1 MAHHHGIIAAGD
13 PQTVR
18 AGAEMLR
25 RGGNAVDAAVAAAF
39 ASFVGEMMLVN
50 ICGGGIATL
59 RLAETGENIAYDF
72 FADMPGKPFDPHQAD
87 FKEIVIDFGD
97 ARQSFYIGRASVAV
111 PGVVAGLCHLA
122 ATHGTFP
129 LTVLLEPAIVL
140 AEGGAKISPAQA
152 YVAELLHQIFTDTP
166 AAAAI
171 LAPSGQ
177 PARPGDTIHP
187 PHLADT
193 MRKIAAHGADYFYR
207 GELARKIAADQRR
220 YGGLVTAADLE
231 RYRVR
236 RVSPLEVPYRG
247 YTILLPPPAS
257 VGGVLIAFSLKLLN
271 RFDLP
276 ALPPGDV
283 RRYRILAEAF
293 RLTNLA
299 RRSLRLDAAGVAAFL
314 SAAHVDK
321 IAAMLADILAEKT
334 TAPADSALPLGSRDT
349 THISVMDGAGNVACI
364 TTSAGE
370 SAGFFIP
377 ETGVLMNNILGE
389 IDLHP
394 GGFHSAAPGSRLQT
408 MMSPAIVLRD
418 GEPVLAMGSG
428 GSTRIRSA
436 IVQVLSN
443 VLDAGYSLAD
453 AVAFPRLHFE
463 ADTLQLEGGTSPDIA
478 RALSALGYRV
488 NLWRG
493 KNMYFGGVHS
503 VGLLD
508 GAWQAVGDARR
519 GGVSAVVD
527 SV

>member
-1 MAHHHGIIAAGD
+1 MAYHHGIIAAGD
-13 PQTVR
+13 PQTLH
-18 AGAEMLR
+18 AGDVMLR

-59 RLAETGENIAYDF
+59 RLAETGENIVYDF
-72 FADMPGKPFDPHQAD
+72 FANMPEKPFDPYQAD

-97 ARQSFYIGRASVAV
+97 ARQSFYIGRASAAV

-122 ATHGTFP
+122 AAHGTLP
-129 LTVLLEPAIVL
+129 LSVLLEPAIAL
-140 AEGGAKISPAQA
+140 AEHGAKISPAQA

-166 AAAAI
+166 AAAAV
-171 LAPSGQ
+171 LAPGGQ
-177 PARPGDTIHP
+177 PAKPGDTIHP

-193 MRKIAAHGADYFYR
+193 MRNIAAHGADHFYC
-207 GELARKIAADQRR
+207 GELAQKIVADQHRH
-220 YGGLVTAADLE
+220 GGLVTAADLE

-236 RVSPLEVPYRG
+236 RMSPLEVRYRG
-247 YTILLPPPAS
+247 CTVLLPPPAS

-271 RFDLP
+271 RFDVP
-276 ALPPGDV
+276 ALAVDDV
-283 RRYRILAEAF
+283 HRYRILAEAF

-299 RRSLRLDAAGVAAFL
+299 RQSLRLDATGVSAFL
-314 SAAHVDK
+314 SAAHVDEVAAVLDDILSEK
-321 IAAMLADILAEKT
+321 IA
-334 TAPADSALPLGSRDT
+334 APADSASPLGSRDT

-370 SAGFFIP
+370 SAGFFVP
-377 ETGVLMNNILGE
+377 DTGVLMNNILGE

-418 GEPVLAMGSG
+418 GEPVLAVGSG

-443 VLDAGYSLAD
+443 VLDAGCSLSD

-478 RALSALGYRV
+478 RTLSEWGYRV

-508 GAWQAVGDARR
+508 GVWLAVGDARR
-519 GGVSAVVD
+519 GGVAAVVA
-527 SV
+527 ST